1 MKMIDMHLH
10 MLPVPGDG
18 PVADVETMLPVLDSL
33 GIEKGVLMSGGESP
47 DRLGCNAGNRA
58 ICRKYPDRFAWMC
71 NLDPVEPETVYDRLC
86 LYRDQG
92 AVGIGEL
99 MINRPLDD
107 PFLLA
112 VFDAAQRLSLPVTFH
127 MSPEVGYNYGV
138 VDAPGLPLL
147 EKTLQ
152 TFPGVKFLGH
162 SQVFWI
168 EISGDAP
175 TDPKGRNSWGNGP
188 VMPGGR
194 VPELFAQYPNLYGD
208 LSANSAGKAIMRDEA
223 FGLAFLET
231 FADRLFFATDMLNE
245 KTRYPLAD
253 WLKEKAALGQLRR
266 ETCEKILYKNA
277 QDHFGL

>member
-1 MKMIDMHLH
+1 MKKIDMHLH

-18 PVADVETMLPVLDSL
+18 PVADVQTMLPVLDSL
-33 GIEKGVLMSGGESP
+33 GIEKGVLMSGGEAP
-47 DRLGCNAGNRA
+47 DSLGCNAGNRA
-58 ICRKYPDRFAWMC
+58 ICQKYPDRFAWMC
-71 NLDPVEPETVYDRLC
+71 NLDATEPETVFDRLC

-99 MINRPLDD
+99 MVNRPLDD
-107 PFLLA
+107 PFLQA
-112 VFDAAQRLSLPVTFH
+112 VFHAAQRLCLPVTFH

-152 TFPGVKFLGH
+152 KYPGVKFLGH

-175 TDPKGRNSWGNGP
+175 TDPKGRNSWGKGP
-188 VMPGGR
+188 VTPGGR
-194 VPELFAQYPNLYGD
+194 VPELFSRYPNLYGD
-208 LSANSAGKAIMRDEA
+208 LSANSAGRAIMRDEA

-231 FADRLFFATDMLNE
+231 YADRLFFATDMLNE
-245 KTRYPLAD
+245 KTRYPLAA
-253 WLKEKAALGQLRR
+253 WLEEKMASGQLKQ

-277 QDHFGL
+277 QTHFGL